1 MPRRFAF
8 SDSSQSCNGFAPLE
22 ALQPTQHKAMFS
34 RVAMLISLTICSHER
49 FVLLSELNW
58 HPQYT
63 QLVSRFITAVSTSSG
78 IPQRL
83 LKIKSIPILS
93 WLYVLQTTLNLM
105 TTLFWLL
112 TDWAWIGWFIQNDTT
127 EFDYVQIPYAVPTV
141 LTGLLSISVY
151 NPFQFWNS
159 NRVTYSWWHHCKRY

>member
-8 SDSSQSCNGFAPLE
+8 SDLSQTCNGFAPFE

-78 IPQRL
+78 ISQRL
-83 LKIKSIPILS
+83 LKIKPLTVLS
-93 WLYVLQTTLNLM
+93 WLNVLQTTFNLNDNSI
-105 TTLFWLL
+105 L
-112 TDWAWIGWFIQNDTT
+112 TR
-127 EFDYVQIPYAVPTV
+127 Y
-141 LTGLLSISVY
+141 GLGLNWVFHSK
-151 NPFQFWNS
+151 QHH
-159 NRVTYSWWHHCKRY
+159 RV

>member
-8 SDSSQSCNGFAPLE
+8 SDSSQTCNGFTPFE

-93 WLYVLQTTLNLM
+93 WLYVLQTTFNLM
-105 TTLFWLL
+105 TTLFWLV
-112 TDWAWIGWFIQNDTT
+112 TDWAWIGCSIQNNTT
-127 EFDYVQIPYAVPTV
+127 EFDYVQTLEVSLFV
-141 LTGLLSISVY
+141 LTRLLSISVY

-159 NRVTYSWWHHCKRY
+159 NRVTLSWWHHCKRY